1 MIYILCGEDTLTSYN
16 HLLKIISPYPN
27 THKIKL
33 TDKNTLADFKSAL
46 YSVDMFAQE
55 KIVICENY
63 ILTNKIKVKDLESI
77 PKNLSVICWEQ
88 AQLSLA
94 KIASYKKVAHVENFK
109 VKSYLFWFLDS
120 LSPNPARA
128 LKYFSQIGRS
138 SGSNLLW
145 HLANRTF
152 LLILAK
158 KNLTLEKIE
167 KICGKHLEKWQ
178 WNLLKKQATFFTLKS
193 LLLLYSGTIK
203 LDFVI
208 KSGRTVLKEEE
219 LIPMLLVK
227 YLKD

>member
-1 MIYILCGEDTLTSYN
+1 MIYILCGEDTLTSYKY
-16 HLLKIISPYPN
+16 LLKLISPYPN

-33 TDKNTLADFKSAL
+33 TDKNTLADFKSVL
-46 YSVDMFAQE
+46 YTVDMFAQE
-55 KIVICENY
+55 KIIICENY
-63 ILTNKIKVKDLESI
+63 ILTNKIKVKDLQGI
-77 PKNLSVICWEQ
+77 PKNLFVICWEQ
-88 AQLSLA
+88 AQLSPA

-128 LKYFSQIGRS
+128 LKYFSQIES
-138 SGSNLLW
+138 SSSNLLW
-145 HLANRTF
+145 HLATRTF

-167 KICGKHLEKWQ
+167 SISGKHLEKWQ
-178 WNLLKKQATFFTLKS
+178 WDLIKKQATFFTLKS

-208 KSGRTVLKEEE
+208 KSGRTALKEEE